1 MNSVADMPITR
12 DYQLLIFDWDGTLMD
27 SETKIVACIKAAIR
41 DVGAEPRD
49 SKSIRNIIGL
59 GLHEAVSALYP
70 DSTQDFH
77 LALAEHYRRHFL
89 YEDQTASAMFA
100 GARKMLA
107 SLQDAGHLLAV
118 ATGKGRAGLDK
129 SLEETQCR
137 EYFHTTRCA
146 DETRSKPHPQML
158 LEIMDEAGIQPRH
171 TLMIGDTEYDL
182 QMATNAGVPSLAV
195 AHGVHE
201 KHRLLQ
207 HGPLDCVSGISSL
220 SAWLG
225 V

>member
-1 MNSVADMPITR
+1 MNRIASMPTTHA
-12 DYQLLIFDWDGTLMD
+12 YQLLIFDWDGTLMD
-27 SETKIVACIKAAIR
+27 SESKIVACIKAAIR

-49 SKSIRNIIGL
+49 SKAIRNIIGL
-59 GLHEAVSALYP
+59 GLHEAVNALYP
-70 DSTQDFH
+70 DSTHDFH
-77 LALAEHYRRHFL
+77 LAMAEHYRRHFI

-100 GARKMLA
+100 GAREMLA
-107 SLQDAGHLLAV
+107 SLQEAGHLLAV
-118 ATGKGRAGLDK
+118 ATGKGRVGLDK

-137 EYFHTTRCA
+137 GYFHTTRCA

-158 LEIMDEAGIQPRH
+158 LEIMDETCIQPQD

-201 KHRLLQ
+201 QHRLLQ
-207 HGPLDCVSGISSL
+207 HGPLECVSGISRL
-220 SAWLG
+220 AAWLG